1 MIGKLLV
8 PVAIGGGLLLLL
20 SSSAKA
26 DTAPRNPF
34 DALPSNLR
42 ILAAQAQ
49 ATNDPGLLEQTA
61 AQLEMRGFVQA
72 AGVLRMQAEQI
83 RRIREG
89 NAPGGAKPDAP
100 QGNPFDPLPSNLRV
114 LAAQAQATNDPGILE
129 QMASQLEA
137 QGFMQ
142 AARVLR
148 IQANHARRPNSGVAA
163 AQALPPPAP
172 APAVATSGP
181 PPFVPTSEPTSGQR
195 LTPDLQKLI
204 ADAVANG
211 TAPVLTSTAFV
222 LERAGFPDV
231 AEDLRRRAKEAAAK
245 APAPAQKDLPN
256 VALDPSM
263 PSDLAREVARQL
275 QLQGDPAAL
284 EALAR
289 ELRLRGFNNTADQV
303 EAKAKQIRA
312 MLDAARTMHDIDQ
325 EFKSPGVPPLPS
337 SAGPATPV
345 QSLPPVTV
353 TATPPTP
360 LPVPA
365 VPLPQPLPPERS
377 KAQILADNL
386 SVSLNNLIEQHGSV
400 QKARFKEDQGVVMRF
415 QTEERL
421 TADGK
426 YGPTTAAHVARY
438 VSDVPPPFYWKKGAG
453 QKDLGIYRS
462 NLEAIALDAEQLGN
476 NDRAARLRAS
486 AARASL
492 A

>member
-1 MIGKLLV
+1 MIGKLLI
-8 PVAIGGGLLLLL
+8 PAAIGGGLLLLL

-26 DTAPRNPF
+26 ETAPRNPF
-34 DALPSNLR
+34 DVLPSNLR
-42 ILAAQAQ
+42 VLAAQAQ

-61 AQLEMRGFVQA
+61 AQLEMQGFVQA
-72 AGVLRMQAEQI
+72 AGVLRMQADQI
-83 RRIREG
+83 RRIRG
-89 NAPGGAKPDAP
+89 DQAPATSKTDTASA
-100 QGNPFDPLPSNLRV
+100 NPFDSIPSNLRV
-114 LAAQAQATNDPGILE
+114 LAAQAQGTNDPGILE
-129 QMASQLEA
+129 QTAAQLEA
-137 QGFMQ
+137 QGFVQ
-142 AARVLR
+142 AASVLR
-148 IQANHARRPNSGVAA
+148 AQADQARRMRGGTAA
-163 AQALPPPAP
+163 S
-172 APAVATSGP
+172 AVAPSAQVVSNST
-181 PPFVPTSEPTSGQR
+181 PPFVATDTAQHGQA
-195 LTPDLQKLI
+195 LSADLQKLV

-222 LERAGFPDV
+222 VERAGFQEIAD
-231 AEDLRRRAKEAAAK
+231 DLRRRAKEAAAK

-256 VALDPSM
+256 VALDPNM
-263 PSDLAREVARQL
+263 PSNLAVEVARQL

-312 MLDAARTMHDIDQ
+312 MLDAARTMQDIDR
-325 EFKSPGVPPLPS
+325 EFKTPGEVPPLPGGGARS
-337 SAGPATPV
+337 TPT

-353 TATPPTP
+353 TATPPSP

-365 VPLPQPLPPERS
+365 LPVPQSLPPERS
-377 KAQILADNL
+377 KPQILADNL
-386 SVSLNNLIEQHGSV
+386 SVSLNNLIEQYGSV
-400 QKARFKEDQGVVMRF
+400 PKARFKEDQGVVQRF

-438 VSDVPPPFYWKKGAG
+438 ASDVPPPFYWKKGAG
-453 QKDLGIYRS
+453 QKDLNTYRS

-476 NDRAARLRAS
+476 TDRAARLRAS

>member
-26 DTAPRNPF
+26 ETAPRNPF
-34 DALPSNLR
+34 DILPSNLR
-42 ILAAQAQ
+42 VLAAQAQ

-61 AQLEMRGFVQA
+61 AQLEMQGFVQA
-72 AGVLRMQAEQI
+72 AGVLRMQADQI
-83 RRIREG
+83 RRIRGGE
-89 NAPGGAKPDAP
+89 AP
-100 QGNPFDPLPSNLRV
+100 
-114 LAAQAQATNDPGILE
+114 AQ
-129 QMASQLEA
+129 
-137 QGFMQ
+137 
-142 AARVLR
+142 
-148 IQANHARRPNSGVAA
+148 
-163 AQALPPPAP
+163 AP
-172 APAVATSGP
+172 APASAPAAVAEAPSAPSGP
-181 PPFVPTSEPTSGQR
+181 PPFVPTS
-195 LTPDLQKLI
+195 TPAPSAPQLSPDFQKLV
-204 ADAVANG
+204 ADAIANG

-231 AEDLRRRAKEAAAK
+231 AEDLRRRAREAAAG
-245 APAPAQKDLPN
+245 APAPSQKDLPN
-256 VALDPSM
+256 VALDPNM
-263 PSDLAREVARQL
+263 PNDLAVEVARQL

-289 ELRLRGFNNTADQV
+289 ELRQRGFNNTAEQV

-325 EFKSPGVPPLPS
+325 EFKTPGFVPPLPGS
-337 SAGPATPV
+337 DGGAATPQPT

-353 TATPPTP
+353 TATPPSP

-365 VPLPQPLPPERS
+365 LPVPQPQPPERS
-377 KAQILADNL
+377 KVQILADTV
-386 SVSLNNLIEQHGSV
+386 SSSLNNLIEQYGSV
-400 QKARFKEDQGVVMRF
+400 PKARFKEDQGLVRRF
-415 QTEERL
+415 QTEEHL
-421 TADGK
+421 NPDGK

-438 VSDVPPPFYWKKGAG
+438 ASDVPPPFYWKKGAG
-453 QKDLGIYRS
+453 QKDLGTYRS

-476 NDRAARLRAS
+476 TDRAARLRAS

>member
-1 MIGKLLV
+1 MIGKLLI
-8 PVAIGGGLLLLL
+8 PAAIGGGLLLLL

-26 DTAPRNPF
+26 ETAPRNPF
-34 DALPSNLR
+34 DVLPSNLR
-42 ILAAQAQ
+42 VLAAQAQ

-61 AQLEMRGFVQA
+61 AQLEMQGFVQA
-72 AGVLRMQAEQI
+72 AGVLRMQADQI
-83 RRIREG
+83 RRIRG
-89 NAPGGAKPDAP
+89 GQAPANSKTEAAS
-100 QGNPFDPLPSNLRV
+100 GNPFDAIPSNLRV
-114 LAAQAQATNDPGILE
+114 LAAQAQGTNDPGILE
-129 QMASQLEA
+129 QTAAQLEA
-137 QGFMQ
+137 QGFNQ
-142 AARVLR
+142 AASVLR
-148 IQANHARRPNSGVAA
+148 TQADQARRTRGGAA
-163 AQALPPPAP
+163 T
-172 APAVATSGP
+172 AVASPAQVVSSGP
-181 PPFVPTSEPTSGQR
+181 PPFVATDTAQHQQALSG
-195 LTPDLQKLI
+195 DLQKLV

-222 LERAGFPDV
+222 LERAGFQEIAD
-231 AEDLRRRAKEAAAK
+231 DLRRRAKEAAAK

-263 PSDLAREVARQL
+263 PSNLAVEVARQL

-312 MLDAARTMHDIDQ
+312 MLDAARTMQDIDR
-325 EFKSPGVPPLPS
+325 EFKSPGEVPPLPG
-337 SAGPATPV
+337 AGAGSMPT

-365 VPLPQPLPPERS
+365 LPVPQSLPPERS

-386 SVSLNNLIEQHGSV
+386 SVSLNNLIEQYGSV
-400 QKARFKEDQGVVMRF
+400 PKARFKEDQGVVQRF

-438 VSDVPPPFYWKKGAG
+438 ASDVPPPFYWKKGAG
-453 QKDLGIYRS
+453 QKDLNTYRS

-476 NDRAARLRAS
+476 TDRAARLRAS